1 MKIDKKLIDKAVNL
15 KFIARIGSGLENIDT
30 AYAKKNKIKII
41 SSPEGNANAVGE
53 HALGMLL
60 SLINNMYYSQKEV
73 FDGLWLRESNRG
85 YELKDKVIGI
95 IGYGNTGKSLAKK
108 LSGMEVEVLFNDLRR
123 NLSNKFAR
131 QVSLETIQN
140 KSDIISLHTSL
151 NSNSNG
157 LINKNFINKL
167 IFNRL
172 LLKGLN

>member
-1 MKIDKKLIDKAVNL
+1 MLIIEL
-15 KFIARIGSGLENIDT
+15 F
-30 AYAKKNKIKII
+30 
-41 SSPEGNANAVGE
+41 
-53 HALGMLL
+53 
-60 SLINNMYYSQKEV
+60 YSQKEV

-140 KSDIISLHTSL
+140 KLYE
-151 NSNSNG
+151 NQMNR
-157 LINKNFINKL
+157 NKL
-167 IFNRL
+167 LKNQTIEVLVENLTDDKTQTFGRSEYMTPVIFNGNKEHIGKTVPVKIKKFNRTTL
-172 LLKGLN
+172 FGDIVEDLDKKVA